1 MTQMT
6 FLQLAEK
13 VLQEEKKPLS
23 PDEIWELAKVK
34 GYDKDVGSRGKTPW
48 RTVGAL
54 LYVDV
59 RDNSN
64 SVFATTD
71 TRPKR
76 FVLRSLLDSYGQK
89 ILDVGAQP
97 HTVISK
103 KIEYLERDLHPFVVY
118 YGFHYLKAYLKTIRH
133 NKSDKK
139 EFGEWVHPDIVGCYF
154 PFGDW
159 KNEVVEISSLF
170 GNTAVKLFSFELKRE
185 LNFSNLREAFF
196 QAVSNSSWANEG
208 YLAAAEVSNDQDFVN
223 ELERLSTSFGIGVIR
238 IDAED
243 PDSTDILLPARTK
256 DSVDWETI
264 NKLTINADFREFLK
278 RIRIDITSREIRREL
293 YDPVLGKDE
302 LLRLLG
308 KKK

>member
-1 MTQMT
+1 MAFT
-6 FLQLAEK
+6 FLQLAQK
-13 VLQEEKKPLS
+13 VLAEEKRPLS
-23 PDEIWELAKVK
+23 PDEIWQIAQAK
-34 GYDKDVGSRGKTPW
+34 GYDKDVGTKGKTPAS
-48 RTVGAL
+48 TVGAQ

-59 RDNSN
+59 RDNPQTL
-64 SVFATTD
+64 FAKTD

-76 FVLRSLLDSYGQK
+76 FVLRSLVETLGVK
-89 ILDVGAQP
+89 ILDTAQP
-97 HTVISK
+97 PIITK
-103 KIEYLERDLHPFVVY
+103 KAEYLEKDLHPFVVY

-159 KNEVVEISSLF
+159 KDEVVEVSSLM
-170 GNTAVKLFSFELKRE
+170 GNPAVKLFSFELKRE

-208 YLAAAEVSNDQDFVN
+208 YLAAAEVSNDDDFNN

-238 IDAED
+238 IDIEE
-243 PDSTDILLPARTK
+243 PDSTEVIFPAKSK
-256 DSVDWETI
+256 DFVDWDTI
-264 NKLTINADFREFLK
+264 NKLTFNPDFRDLLK
-278 RIRIDITSREIRREL
+278 RIKIDIQSREIRREM
-293 YDPVLGKDE
+293 YDLVLSKEE
-302 LLRLLG
+302 LAKSLA